1 MHDIAA
7 KKKKLS
13 NSNDWAVTNHVQSLV
28 LMVSTIIGIYICYL
42 MALPFLSVLVWAI
55 TLAVLFAPLQS
66 WLELKL
72 KQTSLAALG
81 SIFFIGLIVVA
92 PTILVGQ
99 QLVTKAVNGAQL
111 IENKVNSA
119 AWQQSLYKHPKLAPI
134 IRNVERQ
141 IDIQG
146 IVNSLTTWLGAMAG
160 ALVKG
165 SVYQALGLFLVFYI
179 LFFFLRD
186 RNLALNSIRALS
198 PLSQEETKTLLKSV
212 GDTIHATIYGTFLI
226 AAVQGTLGGLMFWWL
241 GLSAPL
247 LWGLI
252 MSILSIIPMLG
263 SSIIWAP
270 AALFLALEGNWG
282 NALILAIFGLLVIST
297 IDNLLRPIF
306 VGKRLKLHTVLAFLS
321 VLGGIILFG
330 AAGVILG
337 PVTLTITIALLEIWF
352 SKSSDTVK
360 P

>member
-1 MHDIAA
+1 MHEIAT

-42 MALPFLSVLVWAI
+42 MAMPFLSVLVWAV

-66 WLELKL
+66 WLEFKL
-72 KQTSLAALG
+72 KQTSVAALV
-81 SIFFIGLIVVA
+81 SVFLIGLIVVA

-111 IENKVNSA
+111 IENKVSTA
-119 AWQQSLYKHPKLAPI
+119 DWQRSLYTQPQLAPI
-134 IRNVERQ
+134 IRNIEKH
-141 IDIQG
+141 IDILG
-146 IVNSLTTWLGAMAG
+146 IVKSLTTWLGTTAG
-160 ALVKG
+160 VLVKG
-165 SVYQALGLFLVFYI
+165 SVYQALGLFLVFYV

-186 RNLALNSIRALS
+186 RRLALNSIRALS
-198 PLSQEETKTLLKSV
+198 PITQEETNALFKSV
-212 GDTIHATIYGTFLI
+212 GDTIHATVYGTFLI

-241 GLSAPL
+241 GLPAPL

-252 MSILSIIPMLG
+252 MSILAIIPMLG

-282 NALILAIFGLLVIST
+282 SALILAIFGLLVIST

-337 PVTLTITIALLEIWF
+337 PVTLTITITLLEIWF
-352 SKSSDTVK
+352 RKL
-360 P
+360 